1 MKVALCFGISMIVVV
16 CNSVVWTYA
25 IEIFESKNRMIG
37 ISMLTLLVFCA
48 VPIIHY
54 TKSFFEMYGLHPVL
68 VAIPCAIVAKIALCF
83 LHETID
89 ETIN

>member
-1 MKVALCFGISMIVVV
+1 MMKVALCFGISMIVVV

-48 VPIIHY
+48 VPIIY
-54 TKSFFEMYGLHPVL
+54 
-68 VAIPCAIVAKIALCF
+68 
-83 LHETID
+83 
-89 ETIN
+89 